1 MKLINTTLRWLIVFR
16 DGCAVNISLNF
27 VFILLLGYNPGVI
40 FECSNEVPLGK
51 GLMDGENG
59 MVKNVLL
66 RKIKVGKVTI
76 NTSFAELLINMFL
89 QLSKC
94 FSKPMVYWRN
104 KTILIICHPS
114 LMINEKTQWQW
125 CTNT

>member
-16 DGCAVNISLNF
+16 DGCAVNIRLNF
-27 VFILLLGYNPGVI
+27 VFILLSDYNPGVI
-40 FECSNEVPLGK
+40 FECSNKVHLGK

-66 RKIKVGKVTI
+66 RKIKVSKVTI

>member
-40 FECSNEVPLGK
+40 FECSNEVHLGK

>member
-16 DGCAVNISLNF
+16 DGCAVNIRLNF
-27 VFILLLGYNPGVI
+27 VFILLSDYNPGVI
-40 FECSNEVPLGK
+40 FECSNEVHLGK
-51 GLMDGENG
+51 GLIDGENG

-66 RKIKVGKVTI
+66 RKIKVSKVTI

>member
-16 DGCAVNISLNF
+16 DGCAVNIRLNF
-27 VFILLLGYNPGVI
+27 VFILLSDYNPGVI
-40 FECSNEVPLGK
+40 FECSNEVRLGK

-66 RKIKVGKVTI
+66 RKIKVSKVTI